1 MSEEKVMYT
10 DLKFPNTKKQK
21 EKRHQD
27 QKRREFPWHIV
38 TVTLE
43 IICLLLL
50 LAIAGFGYK
59 MWIENKICERD
70 TKENNISSP
79 EDDSV
84 LPPTMEKG
92 YGACQ
97 GKWSCCGEKCYYF
110 SEKEHTWEDS
120 DKLCKDLGSSL
131 IKIDNKEE
139 QNFIQLKLKYNY
151 WIGLSR
157 KGAQYPWTWQDGSQ
171 LSQSL

>member
-27 QKRREFPWHIV
+27 QKRR
-38 TVTLE
+38 
-43 IICLLLL
+43 
-50 LAIAGFGYK
+50 
-59 MWIENKICERD
+59 
-70 TKENNISSP
+70 
-79 EDDSV
+79 
-84 LPPTMEKG
+84 EKG

-171 LSQSL
+171 LSQSLSFQPAATTDAKCGLLKPASISNAGCIKYFKYICEKNFTCLAISKN